1 MASVEPGERSLSYT
15 KRALAPLVAGLG
27 GPLEAAATA
36 VVRLDE
42 QVGRLGRVGEG
53 YRTRTDFQEACALR
67 AIAGEL
73 VPIDD
78 LVLVDAGTPIRLST
92 IELTRAR
99 IILQA
104 RRAAAAHPPAWAW
117 SDAALFD
124 DRINVPRDELLKA
137 LGDVEWDEDER
148 ADQWR
153 ELMAGLPPLPVM
165 LKAAI
170 AWDAWLRIEPLHGN
184 AWRSALMAAAVLRE
198 GGLTRHHQFALGVGG
213 RKSRYRHN
221 DRLPIEQRLA
231 GFLDW
236 VTIGATL
243 GQEELK
249 RLSLAEKVLQSVARH
264 KHVDSRLPA
273 LIDLVLSRPLISAE
287 LAQRELKLTST
298 GFRRLLAQLGTSVK
312 ELSGR
317 GRYQVWG
324 IL

>member
-1 MASVEPGERSLSYT
+1 MLDYSKPVLQRATSTLSQALERAAVE
-15 KRALAPLVAGLG
+15 
-27 GPLEAAATA
+27 

-53 YRTRTDFQEACALR
+53 YRSRSDFQESCALR

-78 LVLVDAGTPIRLST
+78 LVLIDAGSPIRLST
-92 IELTRAR
+92 LELTRAR
-99 IILQA
+99 VALQA
-104 RRAAAAHPPAWAW
+104 RRSAGARPPAWAW
-117 SDAALFD
+117 SDEALFD
-124 DRINVPRDELLKA
+124 DRINVPRDELLRA

-148 ADQWR
+148 ADRWR
-153 ELMAGLPPLPVM
+153 NLLASLPAIPII

-170 AWDAWLRIEPLHGN
+170 AWDAWLQIEPLHAG
-184 AWRSALMAAAVLRE
+184 AWRSAIMAAAVMRE
-198 GGLTRHHQFALGVGG
+198 GGLTPHHQFALGVGA
-213 RKSRYRHN
+213 RKSRYRYD
-221 DRLPIEQRLA
+221 DRAPLEQRIV

-236 VTIGATL
+236 VTQGAL
-243 GQEELK
+243 AGQAELK
-249 RLSLAEKVLQSVARH
+249 RLSLAHQVLGQVAQS

-287 LAQRELKLTST
+287 IAQRELKLTST
-298 GFRRLLAQLGTSVK
+298 GFRRLREQLGTSVK

-317 GRYQVWG
+317 SRYQVWG

>member
-1 MASVEPGERSLSYT
+1 MDAVHYT
-15 KRALAPLVAGLG
+15 KASAARLLSLLAIQLEVAS
-27 GPLEAAATA
+27 TA

-53 YRTRTDFQEACALR
+53 YRARSDFQEACAQR

-78 LVLVDAGTPIRLST
+78 LVLVDAGSPIRLST

-99 IILQA
+99 IVLQA
-104 RRAAAAHPPAWAW
+104 RRSAAAHPPAWAW

-124 DRINVPRDELLKA
+124 DRIANVTRDELLKA

-148 ADQWR
+148 ADWWR
-153 ELMAGLPPLPVM
+153 EILASMPPAPVM
-165 LKAAI
+165 LKAAV
-170 AWDAWLRIEPLHGN
+170 AWDAWLQVEPLHGG
-184 AWRSALMAAAVLRE
+184 AWRAALMAAAVLRE
-198 GGLTRHHQFALGVGG
+198 GGLTLHHQFALGIGA
-213 RKSRYRHN
+213 RKSRYRY
-221 DRLPIEQRLA
+221 DARAPLEQRLA

-249 RLSLAEKVLQSVARH
+249 RLSLAHQVLGQVARA

-273 LIDLVLSRPLISAE
+273 LIDMVLSRPLISAE
-287 LAQRELKLTST
+287 IAQRELKLTST
-298 GFRRLLAQLGTSVK
+298 GFRRLLKQLGSSVK
-312 ELSGR
+312 ELTGR
-317 GRYQVWG
+317 RRYQVWG

>member
-1 MASVEPGERSLSYT
+1 MFAYPKPILQHLSATLARDLER
-15 KRALAPLVAGLG
+15 
-27 GPLEAAATA
+27 AAIE

-53 YRTRTDFQEACALR
+53 YRTRSDFQEACALR

-78 LVLVDAGTPIRLST
+78 LVLVDAGSPIRLPT

-99 IILQA
+99 IALQA
-104 RRAAAAHPPAWAW
+104 RRSAGAHPPAWTW

-124 DRINVPRDELLKA
+124 DRLTNVTRDELLKA
-137 LGDVEWDEDER
+137 LGDVEWDEDQR

-153 ELMAGLPPLPVM
+153 EILAGLPPVPVM

-170 AWDAWLRIEPLHGN
+170 AWDAWLQVEPLHGS
-184 AWRSALMAAAVLRE
+184 AWRAALMAAAVMRG
-198 GGLTRHHQFALGVGG
+198 GGLTLHHQFALGIGA
-213 RKSRYRHN
+213 RKSRYRY
-221 DRLPIEQRLA
+221 DGRTPLEQRVA

-243 GQEELK
+243 GQDELK
-249 RLSLAEKVLQSVARH
+249 RLSLAHQVLGQVAQS

-273 LIDLVLSRPLISAE
+273 LIDMVISRPLISAE
-287 LAQRELKLTST
+287 IAQRELKLTST
-298 GFRRLLAQLGTSVK
+298 GFRRLLKQLGTSVK
-312 ELSGR
+312 ELTGR
-317 GRYQVWG
+317 RRYQVWG

>member
-1 MASVEPGERSLSYT
+1 MSDYSKSSLSN
-15 KRALAPLVAGLG
+15 VASQFAVQ
-27 GPLEAAATA
+27 LETAVNA

-42 QVGRLGRVGEG
+42 QVVRLGRVGEG
-53 YRTRTDFQEACALR
+53 YRSRSDFQEACALR

-78 LVLVDAGTPIRLST
+78 LVLVDAGAPIRLSS

-104 RRAAAAHPPAWAW
+104 RRSAGADLPSWVW
-117 SDAALFD
+117 SDAALFSERVD
-124 DRINVPRDELLKA
+124 VPRDELLKA
-137 LGDVEWDEDER
+137 LGEVEWDEDER

-153 ELMAGLPPLPVM
+153 KLLAGLPPLPVM
-165 LKAAI
+165 IRAAV
-170 AWDAWLRIEPLHGN
+170 AWDAWLQIDPLHGG
-184 AWRSALMAAAVLRE
+184 AWRSALMAAAVMRE
-198 GGLTRHHQFALGVGG
+198 GGLTLHHQFALGIGA
-213 RKSRYRHN
+213 RRSRYRY
-221 DRLPIEQRLA
+221 DGRSPLVQRMG

-236 VTIGATL
+236 VTQGAL
-243 GQEELK
+243 AGQAELK
-249 RLSLAEKVLQSVARH
+249 RLSLAHQVLGQVAKS

-287 LAQRELKLTST
+287 IAQRELKLTST
-298 GFRRLLAQLGTSVK
+298 GFRRLREQLGTSVK

-317 GRYQVWG
+317 NRYQVWG